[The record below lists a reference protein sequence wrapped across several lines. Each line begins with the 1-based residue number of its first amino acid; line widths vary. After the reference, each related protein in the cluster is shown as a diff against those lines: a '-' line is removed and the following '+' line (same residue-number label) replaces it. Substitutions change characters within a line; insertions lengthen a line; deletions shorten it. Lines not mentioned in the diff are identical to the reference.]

1 MGNRIQELEN
11 EVDEM
16 ESGNTEIADL
26 RREVEHLK
34 SEIELITA
42 PPEAVGNVI
51 LDLRRQLEE
60 CRSRYAVKAV
70 AAENDASVL
79 MGEIER
85 LKTALAGINAEWI
98 DRCRRF
104 RKQDADEYESQLAEL
119 REAIWL
125 NHGCQGLY
133 GDDGEMQCS
142 KCMIDFKR
150 DSLEKI
156 LSVLPKMREQLAEV
170 TAERDQWKV
179 DAKQLQSTLRVVE
192 DENAEV
198 RVANNSL
205 RAELDGLRLA
215 ATKVD
220 KQDWNVA
227 LLSSDQCE
235 ALDYLTAAL
244 RREE

>member
-85 LKTALAGINAEWI
+85 LKTALTEAQTEIK
-98 DRCRRF
+98 R
-104 RKQDADEYESQLAEL
+104 L
-119 REAIWL
+119 RESLDMAV
-125 NHGCQGLY
+125 
-133 GDDGEMQCS
+133 DVRT
-142 KCMIDFKR
+142 KIDK
-150 DSLEKI
+150 
-156 LSVLPKMREQLAEV
+156 
-170 TAERDQWKV
+170 
-179 DAKQLQSTLRVVE
+179 
-192 DENAEV
+192 
-198 RVANNSL
+198 
-205 RAELDGLRLA
+205 
-215 ATKVD
+215 
-220 KQDWNVA
+220 
-227 LLSSDQCE
+227 
-235 ALDYLTAAL
+235 AAL